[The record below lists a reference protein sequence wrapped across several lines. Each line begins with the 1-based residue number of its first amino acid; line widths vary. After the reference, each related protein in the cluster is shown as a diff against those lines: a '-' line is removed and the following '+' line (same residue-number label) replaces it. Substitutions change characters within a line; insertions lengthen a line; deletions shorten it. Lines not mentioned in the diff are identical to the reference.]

1 MLEHAGDPEFM
12 LSLARGL
19 EVLEVTARSAKPVT
33 IAEASRATGFSRAAV
48 RRCFHTLA
56 VLGYVRQSGG
66 AYMITVKAMTL
77 SRSLVSPNS
86 LAARAQPLLDRLRD
100 ELGESCTLG
109 VLDEDHVHYLARAEA
124 YRIMAIG
131 LRVGSRLPLYNTS
144 MGRVLLATC
153 SAAEIDG
160 YLARNALIATTN
172 RTETDPVEF
181 RAILHRVA
189 VNRRSRHDTG
199 GRGRGTQH
207 RHVHRA
213 GSTPTVANQVSF
225 APSGDRPADCDYA
238 LAAPQPCPPRICSGF
253 PQRFK

>member
-1 MLEHAGDPEFM
+1 MPEHANDPEFM

-33 IAEASRATGFSRAAV
+33 IAEASRATGLSRAAV

-66 AYMITVKAMTL
+66 AYVITVKAMTL

-109 VLDEDHVHYLARAEA
+109 VLDEDQVHYLARAEA

-153 SAAEIDG
+153 SPAEIDG

-172 RTETDPVEF
+172 RTETDQVEF

-189 VNRRSRHDTG
+189 MDGFAIVDQELELGLRSIAVPVTIRGVVVAALNIGTSTARVPLQQLRTKFRSRLQAIAQQIATM
-199 GRGRGTQH
+199 
-207 RHVHRA
+207 
-213 GSTPTVANQVSF
+213 P
-225 APSGDRPADCDYA
+225 
-238 LAAPQPCPPRICSGF
+238 
-253 PQRFK
+253 